1 MAVRKRHG
9 EADEPEPVA
18 PFAVPKPKPKPLTA
32 PPKAPVPSAFASK
45 KSAARR
51 GGVGTERAFEERLDL
66 FKERMNEHAFND
78 YADENDGT
86 SGGLSVGVNGSAC
99 ILCQACLIECEGE
112 CIHIIDD
119 SGNKFQSIY
128 K

>member
-1 MAVRKRHG
+1 MASRNDLTKSNADNAPAEMKWDGKPHDELHTKWANVQDGHRHY
-9 EADEPEPVA
+9 A
-18 PFAVPKPKPKPLTA
+18 
-32 PPKAPVPSAFASK
+32 
-45 KSAARR
+45 
-51 GGVGTERAFEERLDL
+51 EES
-66 FKERMNEHAFND
+66 
-78 YADENDGT
+78 DGT
-86 SGGLSVGVNGSAC
+86 SGGISVGVNGSAC